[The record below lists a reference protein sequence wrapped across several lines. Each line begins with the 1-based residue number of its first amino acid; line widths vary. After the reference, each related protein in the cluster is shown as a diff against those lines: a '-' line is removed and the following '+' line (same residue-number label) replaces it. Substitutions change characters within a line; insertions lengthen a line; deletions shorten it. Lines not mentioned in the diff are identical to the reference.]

1 MKNKVRE
8 FIEPSN
14 KEKQDLWEE
23 AIFVFDTNVLLNL
36 YRYSAKTRDALLN
49 AFDSLK
55 ERVWIPYQVAYE
67 YMNKRCEVIYET
79 VYRYDQ
85 FRKEIEMFASKAI
98 STLRLTPKDEEITE
112 LNKYLYKWLES
123 NKDNNLLVLKTD
135 EDEILEKIIS
145 IFDGRVGEIIDE
157 DELKKIKEEGEKRFK
172 SCIPPGYKDVTKKNE
187 SDDNNAYGDLIIWKQ
202 IIQYSKDNN
211 KGVIYITHDQKE
223 DWWNIVKGKTIGPR
237 FELRREFYKETNQK
251 FHMYTMSSFIEA
263 YNRTNEKAK
272 IIDESAVAEVR
283 DYDSGLSKI
292 KKKKARENQYS
303 IAEEIS
309 RVENTLDKLENRIER
324 RNKVIQGIEEKYN
337 NKGIEMPDSVRIQY
351 SNTIN
356 TLNELQR
363 NYYQMLERLDVL
375 KRTYDMSEKF

>member
-135 EDEILEKIIS
+135 EDEIRE
-145 IFDGRVGEIIDE
+145 EE
-157 DELKKIKEEGEKRFK
+157 DL
-172 SCIPPGYKDVTKKNE
+172 PVP
-187 SDDNNAYGDLIIWKQ
+187 
-202 IIQYSKDNN
+202 
-211 KGVIYITHDQKE
+211 
-223 DWWNIVKGKTIGPR
+223 
-237 FELRREFYKETNQK
+237 
-251 FHMYTMSSFIEA
+251 
-263 YNRTNEKAK
+263 
-272 IIDESAVAEVR
+272 AE
-283 DYDSGLSKI
+283 
-292 KKKKARENQYS
+292 
-303 IAEEIS
+303 
-309 RVENTLDKLENRIER
+309 
-324 RNKVIQGIEEKYN
+324 
-337 NKGIEMPDSVRIQY
+337 P
-351 SNTIN
+351 
-356 TLNELQR
+356 
-363 NYYQMLERLDVL
+363 
-375 KRTYDMSEKF
+375 